1 MEDCANPLFTEWLK
15 EWMDEARIRNS
26 KGHLVYKKAYQS
38 MKACDTVLPHA
49 SEASQ
54 LNGIGP
60 KLCSRLAEKHIEYCN
75 QNGLPPPQKPRRKTR
90 IGDNANESDKEE
102 TETAEPPAKKQRK
115 QKEYVPTLGSGA
127 YALVLA
133 LSELGEAHQG
143 LTKKDL
149 IARAQPHTTSSF
161 TVPEDNSKY
170 YTAWKSMETLEK
182 KELVQTRGLPNKRY
196 ILTEDGWATARR
208 MRAHNAQ
215 ASLTESAA
223 LNDSSKAS
231 ETNSARTAVPAQNPS
246 STLEVMEL
254 DSDVEPE
261 VHATPLR
268 KLVPINDS
276 GLSGKKANTVPVTDL
291 QPIVLQPG
299 TFDVKLLIDS
309 REIQS
314 TNNRDYIADQ
324 LQKKGIDVQVR
335 ALPLGDALWIAK
347 LRSPHD
353 AALRCRNEDDDD
365 EFSDEIVLEHIV
377 ERKRLDDLMY
387 SIRDGRFHEQKF
399 RLKKSGLQNVTY
411 LVEEK
416 TISAEKLEAFG
427 ASMESAIAQMQIVD
441 DIFVKQT
448 SKTDD
453 TIRYLERMTKS
464 LKRMYEQK
472 ELHVLPSASLDVAN
486 HHKRMKKLRDDE
498 PTKVFGFTFS
508 AFCSLCDK
516 SESLTL
522 RDLYLKMLM
531 CMKGVTGDKAIEI
544 QKIWPTPN
552 ALIEAYNSLD
562 TPQAKNKMVSDRLGK
577 RIQRKQVTET
587 LSTKIAEVW
596 AN

>member
-1 MEDCANPLFTEWLK
+1 
-15 EWMDEARIRNS
+15 
-26 KGHLVYKKAYQS
+26 
-38 MKACDTVLPHA
+38 MKACTTALPHA

-54 LNGIGP
+54 LSGIGP
-60 KLCSRLAEKHIEYCN
+60 KLCSRLAEKHIEHCN
-75 QNGLPPPQKPRRKTR
+75 QNGLPLPQKPRRKTKVAA
-90 IGDNANESDKEE
+90 DANEASQDEAE
-102 TETAEPPAKKQRK
+102 PAEPPAKKARK
-115 QKEYVPTLGSGA
+115 QKEYVPTLGTGA

-143 LTKKDL
+143 LAKKDL
-149 IARAQPHTTSSF
+149 IAKAQPHTTSSF
-161 TVPEDNSKY
+161 TVPEDNSKF

-182 KELVQTRGLPNKRY
+182 KELVQTRGFPNKRY
-196 ILTEDGWATARR
+196 ILTEDGWATARS
-208 MRAHNAQ
+208 MRSLNAQ
-215 ASLTESAA
+215 AIASGSAA
-223 LNDSSKAS
+223 RSKGALATS
-231 ETNSARTAVPAQNPS
+231 KTKVAALTSNVQPHNTP
-246 STLEVMEL
+246 EVMEL
-254 DSDVEPE
+254 ESDPEPDMSC
-261 VHATPLR
+261 TPLR
-268 KLVPINDS
+268 KLVPIQDS
-276 GLSGKKANTVPVTDL
+276 GLSGKKAHTVPRMNSD
-291 QPIVLQPG
+291 PIALKPG
-299 TFDVKLLIDS
+299 TFEVKLLIDC

-314 TNNRDYIADQ
+314 TTNRDYIADQ

-347 LRSPHD
+347 LHPPHD
-353 AALRCRNEDDDD
+353 AGLRARNENDED
-365 EFSDEIVLEHIV
+365 EFSDEIVLEHIL

-387 SIRDGRFHEQKF
+387 SIRDGRYHEQKF
-399 RLKKSGLQNVTY
+399 RLKKSGIRNVTY

-416 TISAEKLEAFG
+416 TISAERLEAYG

-453 TIRYLERMTKS
+453 TIRYLERMTRS

-472 ELHVLPSASLDVAN
+472 ELYVLPSASLDVAT
-486 HHKRMKKLRDDE
+486 HHKRMSQLREED
-498 PTKVFGFTFS
+498 PMKIYGFTFS

-577 RIQRKQVTET
+577 GIQRKQITET